1 LSPLLAIVDR
11 AHSRAKHDEGLTYS
25 MRRKPSS
32 TSTARIDPDNH
43 RRRSVGGVRAP
54 GNLHCRPHP
63 TDEPQ
68 VVDDFRDIMPV
79 SQRELDVIETYLGAM
94 LDDMLKRTE

>member
-1 LSPLLAIVDR
+1 
-11 AHSRAKHDEGLTYS
+11 

-32 TSTARIDPDNH
+32 TSRIDPDNN
-43 RRRSVGGVRAP
+43 RRRSLGGLGPR

-63 TDEPQ
+63 ADNPL
-68 VVDDFRDIMPV
+68 VVDDFREVIAV
-79 SQRELDVIETYLGAM
+79 SQRELDVIETYLGAV